1 MGIGEA
7 HFYEPRGLVWATG
20 PDAGSFLQ
28 GQFSADLSALTSG
41 GVRYGLWLDRKGR
54 IEGDSFLLREGE
66 EAFLAASPAC
76 SGETLARRLE
86 AFVIMDEVEVRLAE
100 EPWAGAVLWGE
111 AIGAASEALGL
122 SLPAKGGYSNLG
134 GAAVAFWG
142 RRGGGPTLELLG
154 FGAEGAESVAAL
166 ERRLRDCGTTP
177 LGAEEVAARAIEAGL
192 PMPGREVGP
201 GDLPQEAGLFEAGVS
216 LDKGCY
222 LGQEVMARL
231 AAKGAVRRRLGRY
244 WLEGADAPEESWG
257 VIDGEGRRVGEW
269 RSWARVGDRP
279 ALFAMVKRAA
289 AEGPLAL
296 ADAEGRRRAGLAP
309 MEGGK

>member
-7 HFYEPRGLVWATG
+7 HFYEPRGLVRATG

-28 GQFSADLSALTSG
+28 GQFSADLSVLTSG

-76 SGETLARRLE
+76 SGEALERRLE
-86 AFVIMDEVEVRLAE
+86 AFVIMDEVEVRRAE
-100 EPWAGAVLWGE
+100 QPWAGAVLWGE
-111 AIGAASEALGL
+111 AIGAAAEALGL
-122 SLPAKGGYSNLG
+122 KSPAEGRFSSIG
-134 GAAVAFWG
+134 GAVVAFWG
-142 RRGGGPTLELLG
+142 RRGGGPALELFG

-166 ERRLRDCGTTP
+166 ERRLRDFGTKR
-177 LGAEEVAARAIEAGL
+177 LEAEELTARAIEAGL
-192 PMPGREVGP
+192 PMPGRDLGP
-201 GDLPQEAGLFEAGVS
+201 RDLPQEAGLFEAGVS
-216 LDKGCY
+216 LGKGCY

-244 WLEGADAPEESWG
+244 WLEGADFPEESWS
-257 VIDGEGRRVGEW
+257 VIDGEGRTVGEW

-296 ADAEGRRRAGLAP
+296 ADAEGRRCAGITP
-309 MEGGK
+309 M